1 MDATRCRISTLA
13 CLLSSV
19 VLLAFAPLN
28 GFADDWPHW
37 RGPNRND
44 IVAESSGWNGK
55 QWPLGDAI
63 WNTNVG
69 KGCSSPIIVD
79 GQLFTLGWRSNK
91 DTLFCIDAA
100 TGKEIWQKA
109 YASPE
114 YGRFSTGDK
123 RIYAGISSTPEY
135 DQQTGYLYTLSLD
148 GDLNCWSAKQKGASV
163 WQLNLYDQFK
173 VKQRP
178 DVGRNTHRDYG
189 YTTSPLVHGDSLIV
203 EVGGDAGNLIAFD
216 KRTGK
221 TLWASQCKDEP
232 GHSGAPVPITVEG
245 IPCVAILTLRNIVVV
260 RLDKGHEGQTVATY
274 PWTTDFANNIP
285 TPAVHENSLIVTTAY
300 NRYAVCRVQITLK
313 GAKKV
318 WEKEGLA
325 SGVCSLIIHK
335 GNVYWAW
342 RGVHCLDLET
352 GKEKWLGGKVGT
364 QGSCIVTSDDRMIVW
379 FNRGELQLVETAER
393 SSDKFKVLAEKK
405 GIFSA
410 DAWPHV
416 VLSDG
421 RLHCKDRDGNLKCF
435 PISAKT
441 VKPLASGSPSTPP
454 MKSDLKA
461 WPGDDANVLLAWQKD
476 SGTSKLVGKLA
487 GSNSKV
493 AFKSR
498 ESARIDSKGMQLANG
513 AMLVD
518 GADEK
523 LLNSFKKTGE
533 LTIEAVLNSSRD
545 RQSGPA
551 RIISFSSD
559 GYSRNFS
566 LAQESNQLLLRLR
579 TPQTGENGMK
589 PETKLCSIEAGRSYH
604 LIVTYRDGQL
614 VCYLNG
620 RKVKESAEVRGN
632 FSNWIPHHLL
642 LGDEWD
648 GGGTRDWSG
657 HIERFALLNRFV
669 GDEEASKRFAL
680 SGVQ

>member
-1 MDATRCRISTLA
+1 MDETSRRISALA
-13 CLLSSV
+13 SFT
-19 VLLAFAPLN
+19 LLAIIFQPCFA
-28 GFADDWPHW
+28 ADWPHW

-44 IVAESSGWNGK
+44 VVGESSGWNGK
-55 QWPLGDAI
+55 QWPLGDVI
-63 WNTNVG
+63 WQGSFG
-69 KGCSSPIIVD
+69 KGCTSPIIVD
-79 GQLFTLGWRSNK
+79 SKLYTLGWRSNK
-91 DTLFCIDAA
+91 DTLYCLDAA
-100 TGKEIWQKA
+100 TGKEIWQKS
-109 YASPE
+109 YTCPE

-123 RIYAGISSTPEY
+123 GIYAGISSTPEY
-135 DQQTGYLYTLSLD
+135 DPQTGYLYTLSID
-148 GDLNCWSAKQKGASV
+148 GDLNCWNSKENGKNI
-163 WQLNLYDQFK
+163 WKLNLYDQFK

-189 YTTSPLVHGDSLIV
+189 YTISPLVHKDSLIV
-203 EVGGDAGNLIAFD
+203 EVGGDAGNLIALD

-221 TLWASQCKDEP
+221 QLWASQCKDEP

-245 IPCVAILTLRNIVVV
+245 IPCAAILTLRKIVIV

-285 TPAVHENSLIVTTAY
+285 TPAVHKNNLIVTTAY

-342 RGVHCLDLET
+342 RGVHCLDFET
-352 GKEKWLGGKVGT
+352 GKERWLGGKVGT
-364 QGSCIVTSDDRMIVW
+364 AGSGIVTSDDRMIVW
-379 FNRGELQLVETAER
+379 SDRGDLQLVETAVR
-393 SSDKFKVLAEKK
+393 SADKFKVLAEKK
-405 GIFSA
+405 GVFSA

-416 VLSDG
+416 VLSNG
-421 RLHCKDRDGNLKCF
+421 RLYCKDRNGNLKCF
-435 PISAKT
+435 PVAANT
-441 VKPLASGSPSTPP
+441 VKALASASPSPRP
-454 MKSDLKA
+454 AAMKVDLKS
-461 WPGDDANVLLAWQKD
+461 WPGDDPHVLLAWQKEF
-476 SGTSKLVGKLA
+476 GAQKLVGTLA
-487 GSNSKV
+487 DGKV
-493 AFKSR
+493 ALKPR
-498 ESARIDSKGMQLANG
+498 ESGRIDANGIQLANG
-513 AMLVD
+513 AVLVD
-518 GADEK
+518 GADET
-523 LLNSFKKTGE
+523 LLNQCKKSGE
-533 LTIEAVLNSSRD
+533 LSLEAIITSSSD

-551 RIISFSSD
+551 RIVSFSSD

-579 TPQTGENGMK
+579 TPQTGENGIK

-620 RKVKESAEVRGN
+620 RKVKETSDVRGN
-632 FSNWIPHHLL
+632 FSNWASHHFL

-657 HIERFALLNRFV
+657 DIERFAILCRFI
-669 GDEEASKRFAL
+669 GDEEAAMRFNL
-680 SGVQ
+680 SGVR